1 MRSDET
7 GRLLVHTHDYSSF
20 DWSAVPGA
28 ELIDLSAALQRRFP
42 DQLVE
47 QADMQWLRHALGD
60 SLPRLHTEDR
70 AQRSMRDPGW
80 PPFHDYIYL
89 VLAWLGGTVS
99 KQATEQAIK
108 TVADLVTEWMRKRR
122 HIKENEVVQTAF
134 ILGPDG
140 EVLKKVEMWPEWEE
154 PRRRRGPL

>member
-7 GRLLVHTHDYSSF
+7 GRLLIHTHDFQAFDYST
-20 DWSAVPGA
+20 VPQA

-47 QADMQWLRHALGD
+47 PADMQWVHQALGD
-60 SLPRLHTEDR
+60 SLPNLEPRYRFHANT
-70 AQRSMRDPGW
+70 RDMGP

-99 KQATEQAIK
+99 KQATEQVIK

-122 HIKENEVVQTAF
+122 HMKENKVVQTAF

-140 EVLKKVEMWPEWEE
+140 EILKKVEMWPGWEA
-154 PRRRRGPL
+154 PRRRR